1 MNNMKIP
8 SKRSIAI
15 SVFFISISILI
26 SISVFEVRTNVTYD
40 EALQKIT
47 TLLGIIFTFYAFF
60 IGMIIFLESH
70 NSSKTIA
77 WLLILFLV
85 PVVGFIFY
93 ILFGQN
99 VRKKKRFEKKKAIDF
114 EQLSQTAYTQEK
126 ILNEIGLFQND
137 DSMVK
142 SRLIKLILKN
152 SHSPFT
158 VNNNTEIL
166 TNGEI
171 TYSSI
176 ISELK
181 KAENHIHMEYFIIR
195 NDNIGNQIKD
205 ILIQKSKSGIEVRVI
220 YDSVGCW
227 KLGGK
232 YIKDLK
238 EAGAEVHPFYPVMF
252 PVLSRQLNYRNHRK
266 IIVIDGKVG
275 FLGGINIGDEYLG
288 KNPNLGFWRDTHM
301 KIEGE
306 AVYSLQNIFLKDW
319 YFVSS
324 ELISV
329 NKYYPKLE
337 YCGEQLLQ
345 IASSGPDADW
355 ETILQAYF
363 TMISTA
369 EKRIW
374 ITTPYLVPDESI
386 LMALKTASLSGID
399 VRIIIPSKPDH
410 YLVYWASKSHI
421 EELLVAGVKV
431 YTYEKGFIHSK
442 LLLVDGI
449 GASIGTANL
458 DIRSFRINFEVN
470 AFVYDNEVVKRLEDD
485 FMMDIEDSK
494 EILLDE
500 HVKRGIYTKF
510 RESLG
515 RLFSPLL

>member
-1 MNNMKIP
+1 M
-8 SKRSIAI
+8 
-15 SVFFISISILI
+15 I

-40 EALQKIT
+40 EVLQKIT
-47 TLLGIIFTFYAFF
+47 TVFGIFFTLYAFF
-60 IGMIIFLESH
+60 IGIIIFLESH

-99 VRKKKRFEKKKAIDF
+99 IRKKKRFEKKKAIDF
-114 EQLSQTAYTQEK
+114 EQLSQIAYTQEK

-152 SHSPFT
+152 SNSPFT

-166 TNGEI
+166 TNGVK

-176 ISELK
+176 INELK
-181 KAENHIHMEYFIIR
+181 KAKHHIHMEYFIIR
-195 NDNIGNQIKD
+195 NDKIGNKIKD
-205 ILIQKSKSGIEVRVI
+205 ILIEKSKAGVEIRII

-227 KLGGK
+227 KLGKK
-232 YIKDLK
+232 YIRSLE
-238 EAGAEVHPFYPVMF
+238 EAGVEVYPFYPVIF

-301 KIEGE
+301 KISGE
-306 AVYSLQNIFLKDW
+306 AIYSLQNIFLKDW

-324 ELISV
+324 ESISH
-329 NKYYPKLE
+329 KEYYPKLKH
-337 YCGEQLLQ
+337 YGEQILQ
-345 IASSGPDADW
+345 IASSGPDSDW

-431 YTYEKGFIHSK
+431 YTYERGFIHSK

-470 AFVYDNEVVKRLEDD
+470 AFVYDNDVVKRLEYD

-494 EILLDE
+494 EVLLEE
-500 HVKRGIYTKF
+500 HLQRGIYTKF